1 MTRQFCGKKWGK
13 NDHILGKIR
22 YCVAVYTKNIHFRA
36 KESSFKDEQIMPWSL
51 NFSGSN
57 GNQIE

>member
-1 MTRQFCGKKWGK
+1 M
-13 NDHILGKIR
+13 KI
-22 YCVAVYTKNIHFRA
+22 NFRA